1 MNMSAMKFMLED
13 LIYQASEKSK
23 IDAGIL
29 MTAYGLMYDEGL
41 LDVITDDSELQTAV
55 VQFALTGS
63 IV

>member
-1 MNMSAMKFMLED
+1 MSAMKFMLEEM
-13 LIYQASEKSK
+13 IYQATEESK

-29 MTAYGLMYDEGL
+29 MTAYGQMYDEEL

>member
-1 MNMSAMKFMLED
+1 MSAMKFMLED
-13 LIYQASEKSK
+13 LIYQAAEKSK

-29 MTAYGLMYDEGL
+29 MTAYGQMNDDGL